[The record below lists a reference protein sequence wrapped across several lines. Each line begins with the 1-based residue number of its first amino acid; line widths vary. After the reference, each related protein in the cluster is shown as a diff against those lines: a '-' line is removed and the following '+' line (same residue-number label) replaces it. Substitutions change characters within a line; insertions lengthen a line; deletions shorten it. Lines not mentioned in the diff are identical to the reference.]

1 MAVAAAV
8 FAPAQL
14 VATAPQAQRH
24 LQALGMIAQHAQVE
38 LHQVPADD
46 GVGIVPGKPGVEL
59 FQQQGSGVAILQG
72 KVHLGGVT
80 VWRSEHVHLALT
92 ATLQGDRIQLALF
105 GGFDI
110 QRDQLQARPI
120 IRGRLEL
127 GIEQQAA
134 GVRRS
139 SE

>member
-1 MAVAAAV
+1 MVIARTV
-8 FAPAQL
+8 FAPL
-14 VATAPQAQRH
+14 HFLATASQAQRH
-24 LQALGMIAQHAQVE
+24 RQAPGMLVQDAQVE
-38 LHQVPADD
+38 LHQVPANN